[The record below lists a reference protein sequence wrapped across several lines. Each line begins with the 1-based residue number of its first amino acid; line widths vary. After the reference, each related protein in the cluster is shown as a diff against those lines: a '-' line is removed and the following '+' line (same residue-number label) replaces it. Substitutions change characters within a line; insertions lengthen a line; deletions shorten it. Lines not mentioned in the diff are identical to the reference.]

1 MDNYTAHWAPQPA
14 LVALGWLAAAA
25 ALAGAV
31 LYADPRGALLLGVA
45 AMVLL
50 ALSVHGSVVRP
61 RLAADP
67 RGVRVRTAHGA
78 HEFTWPETR
87 TTLRTAKRLGRDSTT
102 LEISAGDHLFVF
114 GRLELGADPR
124 EVLDALANLR
134 G

>member
-1 MDNYTAHWAPQPA
+1 MDNYPARWAPQPA
-14 LVALGWLAAAA
+14 LVGLGWLSAAA

-31 LYADPRGALLLGVA
+31 LYVDPRGVVLLGVA
-45 AMVLL
+45 AVVLL

-61 RLAADP
+61 RLAADL
-67 RGVRVRTAHGA
+67 RGVRVRTARGS

-87 TTLRTAKRLGRDSTT
+87 TALRATKRFGRDGTT

-114 GRLELGADPR
+114 GWLELGADPR
-124 EVLDALANLR
+124 DVLDALANLR